1 MQYDELIEDIF
12 RRHPSVQNAGFTSS
26 SYKAGLK
33 AMESFD
39 TILGHP
45 WKNFPCIHV
54 AGTNGKGSVSSM
66 LAVNIAAEKGGPIG
80 LYTSPHLLDFRE
92 RIKIISDEGELH
104 YEMIP
109 KEDVMSF
116 LSKYAKEICDLSFFE
131 ITTGMALWWF
141 NKIGVKAA
149 IIEVGLGGR
158 LDSTNIISP
167 VLSVISSIGLDHCA
181 MLGSTRGEI
190 AREKAGIF
198 KPNKAAL
205 IWGKD
210 PETMGVFIQQAE
222 KIGCRLYFADEL
234 CNTIPHIEIDLHGDY
249 QLPNIRTVLGALTIL
264 RIPFNPNA
272 ISRTSH
278 ISGLRGRWE
287 IISTNPTII
296 CDIGHNPQAL
306 EYNFKQL
313 SNYHKKTHIVY
324 GVMKDKD
331 LNSIATKMPSDA
343 DYYLCAAETER
354 ALPVDELY
362 IKLHQLRPDLKL
374 HPCLADYD
382 ETSVKR
388 ALRLAKANSSADDI
402 IYVGGSNFVVAE
414 VLRNVRK

>member
-12 RRHPSVQNAGFTSS
+12 RRHPSVQSVGFTGS
-26 SYKAGLK
+26 SYKAGLE
-33 AMESFD
+33 AMEAFD
-39 TILGHP
+39 TLLGHP
-45 WKNFPCIHV
+45 WKNYPCIHV

-66 LAVNIAAEKGGPIG
+66 IAVNIAAEKGGPVG

-92 RIKIISDEGELH
+92 RIKIISDKGDLH

-109 KEDVMSF
+109 KEEVMAF
-116 LSKYAKEICDLSFFE
+116 LTKYEKEISRLSFFE

-141 NKIGVKAA
+141 NKIGVTAA
-149 IIEVGLGGR
+149 VIEVGLGGR

-167 VLSVISSIGLDHCA
+167 VLSVISSIGLDHCD

-190 AREKAGIF
+190 AKEKAGIF
-198 KPNKAAL
+198 KPNRPAL

-210 PETMGVFIQQAE
+210 HETIGVFIQQAE
-222 KIGCRLYFADEL
+222 EVGCRLYFADEL
-234 CNTIPHIEIDLHGDY
+234 CNMIPHIEIDLHGDY
-249 QLPNIRTVLGALTIL
+249 QISNLRTVLGALTIL
-264 RIPFNPNA
+264 KIPFNPDS
-272 ISRTSH
+272 IRHTSQ

-287 IISTNPTII
+287 VIAHNPTII

-331 LNSIATKMPSDA
+331 LNSIATKMPSSA
-343 DYYLCAAETER
+343 DYYLCAAEIER

-362 IKLHQLRPDLKL
+362 IKIHKLRPELKL

-382 ETSVKR
+382 ESSVKR
-388 ALRLAKANSSADDI
+388 ALRLAIANSTPEDI

-414 VLRNVRK
+414 VLK